1 MDYVVN
7 ILEEWD
13 SKGSANGVKYQYPV
27 SEDCNGPHE
36 VGFVWVDDRAFHF
49 QGWYGFL
56 LSFASSQQEQ
66 DFVTECE
73 VTISFTNRE
82 DLSLVIP
89 ISFTEGSCSTS
100 VSLKEFV
107 APLAI
112 ENIWQFVSAI
122 TLEWEDTSISCSQ
135 CMGVREKGV
144 YVNLPQLG
152 QSGHIG
158 EEVVYSG
165 TLYNCTNSPMAV
177 SIAQSIIG
185 WESMYATINPNHYIE
200 VEPLGEMDFTVA
212 VTISDYMVPG
222 GHEDTT
228 IAFTGRIHNESYEN
242 KIILSTMCYLPHPY
256 LYHTD
261 NGFKEVMEKIQT
273 YPEYKEAFLEYK
285 ENADEYQPQP
295 SDPKEQYCYKLGEED
310 GLVSCG
316 YMYAL
321 TKESKYA
328 EKLVRFYE
336 YFTDEELGYPK
347 KLRGCDRK
355 YVQEGHF
362 FKHLLLPLDIIYD
375 TGFVTEELKEKLKK
389 CLYIYMDT
397 LDYHVRNGHISNWLL
412 SELVGGAYAAMVVQ
426 DFHYIQRFVYGPG
439 GVVDQFKYG
448 MLNDG
453 WWFECSV
460 GYNTWVSS
468 MMIHMAHSMQVFG
481 YDLAYEK
488 FPIPYNKTVS
498 AGYTLKPEKVHS
510 GIVSEK
516 WGGNLKNF
524 VTIKDMFDAALPF
537 LDDRGVIFGV
547 SDSDEKKLEG
557 IHYGSTYEL
566 AYHYYK
572 DPEYIPVIKR
582 LKKEPM
588 FGIPTLPKYEGSGAS
603 ENAYADNIGVAM
615 LRSKKENTENLNQI
629 QAVLRYGSHGGAHG
643 HFDTASLLS
652 VMRYGRSLFNP
663 EHTWWGYAHF
673 MYKFYV
679 QCCLT
684 KNMVVV
690 DDKMQIP
697 ADSKRIL
704 FTSGKELQTTGVEI
718 NTEWAYPPYGGMVYY
733 QSGQSPTLDELRK
746 RCEQNSSYLPIVDES
761 EATYGEMSHY
771 TEKILQRRVMAVTDD
786 YIVLFDYVQGEEE
799 HTFRS
804 LLQIKGF
811 LGIEGENV
819 SYVGHTEQMSD
830 NLLSDAQFITDC
842 SWYEAKSPTVAHFET
857 IFTEED
863 TGKTLRADRSNY
875 NEIGLLKIDAH
886 TAWPKESEQM
896 VGRVAVAGTW
906 PPDGRGYTIPL
917 SYEWKAD
924 DIVLQT
930 GEFNGWILGRENY
943 EGTFDNKVKE
953 LTFTINQGDRLSDF
967 GAFAQTA
974 QGIFLGEIILQYQD
988 GSEKNLGELLKNQEL
1003 QGVYNNIDMGCG
1015 IGTDYREGRVTIVG
1029 TEYPY
1034 AIPCSTQDHTLP
1046 GIIKVNVENED
1057 ITGIRMCIGVDA
1069 FPGEEQQKRKTY
1081 GVKTKGIKARFITV
1095 IEPFEEKA
1103 VVEKVEALDENQVV
1117 VTLKDGRVQKLT
1129 INHMEDGIPE
1139 VILE

>member
-1 MDYVVN
+1 M
-7 ILEEWD
+7 
-13 SKGSANGVKYQYPV
+13 
-27 SEDCNGPHE
+27 
-36 VGFVWVDDRAFHF
+36 
-49 QGWYGFL
+49 
-56 LSFASSQQEQ
+56 
-66 DFVTECE
+66 
-73 VTISFTNRE
+73 
-82 DLSLVIP
+82 
-89 ISFTEGSCSTS
+89 
-100 VSLKEFV
+100 
-107 APLAI
+107 
-112 ENIWQFVSAI
+112 
-122 TLEWEDTSISCSQ
+122 
-135 CMGVREKGV
+135 
-144 YVNLPQLG
+144 
-152 QSGHIG
+152 
-158 EEVVYSG
+158 
-165 TLYNCTNSPMAV
+165 
-177 SIAQSIIG
+177 
-185 WESMYATINPNHYIE
+185 
-200 VEPLGEMDFTVA
+200 
-212 VTISDYMVPG
+212 
-222 GHEDTT
+222 
-228 IAFTGRIHNESYEN
+228 
-242 KIILSTMCYLPHPY
+242 
-256 LYHTD
+256 
-261 NGFKEVMEKIQT
+261 
-273 YPEYKEAFLEYK
+273 
-285 ENADEYQPQP
+285 
-295 SDPKEQYCYKLGEED
+295 
-310 GLVSCG
+310 
-316 YMYAL
+316 
-321 TKESKYA
+321 
-328 EKLVRFYE
+328 
-336 YFTDEELGYPK
+336 
-347 KLRGCDRK
+347 
-355 YVQEGHF
+355 QEGHF